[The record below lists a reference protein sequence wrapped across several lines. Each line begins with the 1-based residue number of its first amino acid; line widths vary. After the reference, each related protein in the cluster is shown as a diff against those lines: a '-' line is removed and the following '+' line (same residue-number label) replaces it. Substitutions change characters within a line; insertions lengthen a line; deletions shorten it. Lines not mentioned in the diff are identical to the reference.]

1 MRFDTRRGLGI
12 LVQYLSQ
19 GVVEVGHQWTAV
31 RMYIVAPS
39 EWGQQ
44 ACDKL
49 LGIARASDLHV
60 TLIVPRRD
68 ELAFKSWP
76 IGAWKGEYK
85 SVRHA
90 CDELA
95 KKGHPISYMYDD
107 FLDAIRAQMLRERN
121 EGYGVILYVTSN
133 ADKHIDYAK
142 SFNGYAH
149 RILIEKPYSAFYDDF
164 YGADEKLLQPAGD
177 TQIVTAE
184 HYLFRPGVTAAWIG
198 SPATAGSAWCWP

>member
-1 MRFDTRRGLGI
+1 MRFDTRRGPGI

-95 KKGHPISYMYDD
+95 KKGHPISYVYDD

-121 EGYGVILYVTSN
+121 EQEPRLGRSARCERRFRAPRRIEAGNRESRSSDRQGLGLSPRPPRYRGAGVGI
-133 ADKHIDYAK
+133 
-142 SFNGYAH
+142 
-149 RILIEKPYSAFYDDF
+149 R
-164 YGADEKLLQPAGD
+164 QPARIQGR
-177 TQIVTAE
+177 V
-184 HYLFRPGVTAAWIG
+184 
-198 SPATAGSAWCWP
+198 